1 MNPLAPL
8 QIWNA
13 RRKLRAELRDLG
25 SLGSGYVP
33 AAPVLSGTFITPE
46 TALGITA
53 VYAAINV
60 VSRDIAVLPRNVVKM
75 LPNGGTVVDPT
86 VKAHDLISR
95 QPNDDIDSFRWMQTS
110 MSHTL
115 SRGNSFSEIVRDGD
129 GFPVALELL
138 HPSKTLVKRTDPGEG
153 KRGRLYYELDN
164 KRKLAP
170 ENVLHFAGMG
180 FNGLIGFSPLT
191 VCRQTIGLAMGAEQW
206 GASYFGNG
214 VRTSGWLKLAR
225 KMNEAALNNLRKT
238 FNQIHQGSQ
247 SAHQIG
253 ILEEGTDFVPAQIS
267 AEDSQFLQT
276 RQFQVKDIARIYS
289 VPPNKIGDYS
299 DAHLANVE
307 QANIDYVATTL
318 LGWVVM
324 LEAQMTMKL
333 LTVEQQKTHRV
344 AIDMSMLLRGDI
356 AARMNRIQ
364 VMRNT
369 GAWSVNQIL
378 ISEGQNPISPEEGGD
393 IHLVQGQ
400 YIPLDQVGKQPAQPP
415 KPGEFEHKS
424 DFPGLVDR
432 LAHLNGSHQ

>member
-1 MNPLAPL
+1 MPWAQSN
-8 QIWNA
+8 
-13 RRKLRAELRDLG
+13 G
-25 SLGSGYVP
+25 
-33 AAPVLSGTFITPE
+33 
-46 TALGITA
+46 AL
-53 VYAAINV
+53 
-60 VSRDIAVLPRNVVKM
+60 
-75 LPNGGTVVDPT
+75 
-86 VKAHDLISR
+86 
-95 QPNDDIDSFRWMQTS
+95 
-110 MSHTL
+110 
-115 SRGNSFSEIVRDGD
+115 
-129 GFPVALELL
+129 
-138 HPSKTLVKRTDPGEG
+138 
-153 KRGRLYYELDN
+153 
-164 KRKLAP
+164 
-170 ENVLHFAGMG
+170 
-180 FNGLIGFSPLT
+180 
-191 VCRQTIGLAMGAEQW
+191 
-206 GASYFGNG
+206 SYFGNG